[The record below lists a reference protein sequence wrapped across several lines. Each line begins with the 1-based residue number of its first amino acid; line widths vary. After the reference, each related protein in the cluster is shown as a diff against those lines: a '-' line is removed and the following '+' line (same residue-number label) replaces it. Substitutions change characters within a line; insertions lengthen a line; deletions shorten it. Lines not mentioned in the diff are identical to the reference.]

1 MSARHRMLL
10 FNLRKG
16 KRMNKQKKF
25 TIAVLVIVVAVA
37 WSLVGRDPPETV
49 GKENC
54 LDNERKL

>member
-1 MSARHRMLL
+1 
-10 FNLRKG
+10 
-16 KRMNKQKKF
+16 MNKQKKF